1 MNSAD
6 FIAKALSIA
15 RDYKTSYIWGGLGSP
30 ITDESLTRA
39 ANAYAKNTEK
49 GWIDAARRYAGNPKA
64 FYFDCVGLI
73 KAILWGWSG
82 DSARTYGGA
91 TYPTMNQVLAGAC
104 PDISADGMISICSG
118 VSTDFSGIAPGAAVW
133 TTGHIGIYVGGG
145 LAVECTPAWKNGV
158 QITAVANIGS
168 KSGYNARKWKKWG
181 KIPYVTYKEEIDMSN
196 EELKALIRQTVKEV
210 LDEENPVYK
219 DLKDVPRR
227 GGLAGL
233 RRRQR
238 RDAERGMRDRPQPPQ
253 GDPQGRNRGR
263 HVPRGQRES
272 ITRAGRRKLRPLF
285 FRAMEYSHKNPR
297 KIC

>member
-6 FIAKALSIA
+6 IIAKALSIA

-30 ITDESLTRA
+30 ITDASLTRA

-49 GWIDAARRYAGNPKA
+49 GWITAARRYAGDPKA

-91 TYPTMNQVLAGAC
+91 TYPTMSQVLAGAC

-181 KIPYVTYKEEIDMSN
+181 
-196 EELKALIRQTVKEV
+196 
-210 LDEENPVYK
+210 ENP
-219 DLKDVPRR
+219 LCH
-227 GGLAGL
+227 L
-233 RRRQR
+233 
-238 RDAERGMRDRPQPPQ
+238 
-253 GDPQGRNRGR
+253 
-263 HVPRGQRES
+263 
-272 ITRAGRRKLRPLF
+272 
-285 FRAMEYSHKNPR
+285 
-297 KIC
+297 